1 MKHAV
6 YCATRNMYED
16 METAAKS
23 LAANSDVDV
32 IHFLIEDEEF
42 PRELPPLVV
51 CHDVSG
57 QEWFEPGGPNYS
69 NGWTWM
75 VLMRAALCHVLEDV
89 DMVLSLD
96 CDTVCVRDVSDVW
109 DIDISDS
116 YLAMV
121 GENHKSG
128 DGLYYGN
135 YGVSLMNLAKLR
147 DGKADEIIEVLN
159 RRRYTWPEQDVT
171 NYLCQG
177 RIAELNPEYN
187 YMAWNR
193 SAVQPRIIHYAGQRE
208 WRHEHDV
215 AKYRN
220 MSWDEVIEKRN
231 ASRYSG
237 KVVMF
242 TSDHTLER
250 AENLRA
256 VYDAYRLP
264 KRFVQGTEHMSAAND
279 NGYAA
284 VVCDTLPRYMP
295 NKGACKTVIIG
306 HGLTGD
312 KKYALDEVRA
322 GIDGRAFEQID
333 CAIATSTHTVG
344 IVTKQFGIS
353 ADRVA
358 VTGMPR
364 TDQYVGKRKGDG
376 GTFMAKYRRAYL
388 YAPTYRSRDDG
399 GHLARIDWE
408 KLDSMLEDDEV
419 LVVKRHYFMRDPI
432 VTQDVDRII
441 EVPQN
446 IASAPYL
453 IDCDVVV
460 TDYSSIMF
468 DAYLLGKPTVLVV
481 DDMGTYKA
489 NRGMYMDYPSE
500 YGSRWIEAEGNEERL
515 LDMMREAADN
525 GMGDVER
532 ACIDRV
538 GDMCD
543 GHATER
549 VIDIVKGFICGS

>member
-16 METAAKS
+16 MEAAARS
-23 LAANSDVDV
+23 LVANSDVDV
-32 IHFLIEDEEF
+32 IHFLIEDSEF
-42 PRELPPLVV
+42 PRELPPIVV

-57 QEWFEPGGPNYS
+57 QKWFKPGGANYN

-75 VLMRAALCHVLEDV
+75 VLVRSALCHILADV
-89 DMVLSLD
+89 DKVLSLD
-96 CDTVCVRDVSDVW
+96 CDTVCVRDVSAVW
-109 DIDISDS
+109 GADISDS
-116 YLAMV
+116 YIAMV
-121 GENHKSG
+121 KEHHKSG
-128 DGLYYGN
+128 DGLFYGN
-135 YGVSLMNLAKLR
+135 MGVTLVNLEKMR
-147 DGKADEIIEVLN
+147 DGKADEIIDVIN

-177 RIAELNPEYN
+177 RIAELDPEYN
-187 YMAWNR
+187 WMPWNR
-193 SAVQPRIIHYAGQRE
+193 TPVQPRIIHYAGQRE
-208 WRHEHDV
+208 WRGEPNFRE
-215 AKYRN
+215 YRD
-220 MSWDEVIEKRN
+220 MTWDEAMERRE
-231 ASRYSG
+231 ARGHEG

-242 TSDHTLER
+242 TSDHDLER

-264 KRFVQGTEHMSAAND
+264 KKFVRDTANMSMAPQ

-295 NKGACKTVIIG
+295 DKGDCKTIIIG

-312 KKYALDEVRA
+312 KRYALDEKRR
-322 GIDGRAFEQID
+322 GIDKRAFEQID
-333 CAIATSTHTVG
+333 CAISTSTKMNG
-344 IVTKQFGIS
+344 IVENQFGIPP
-353 ADRVA
+353 DRVA
-358 VTGMPR
+358 ATGMPR

-376 GTFMAKYRRAYL
+376 NTFMSKYGRAYL

-419 LVVKRHYFMRDPI
+419 IVVKRHYFMRDPI

-453 IDCDVVV
+453 TDCDVVI

-481 DDMGTYKA
+481 DDMGSYKA

-500 YGSRWIEAEGNEERL
+500 YGSRWLVAEGNEDRL